1 MRPADTYAKVSYRK
15 SIGQALL
22 DLLAFPLRA
31 LISDEAND
39 RLGLTSL
46 RQERCAFAA
55 RFCEGLVL
63 DVGCGTNKL
72 AAIRRNVIGV
82 DVHPWPE
89 IDVLADTTV
98 MPFAEETF
106 DTVALIAGLNHVTKR
121 AEVLASEDFLAAYA
135 SQEDILGLQPD
146 MSALK
151 DVGLRGIIVTAPGD
165 EVDFV
170 SRFFAP
176 GYGIDE
182 DPVTGSAHCALTP
195 YWARRLGKSKLH
207 AYQLSRRGGELFC
220 EDRGDRV
227 MISGRAVLYLQ
238 GFITI

>member
-1 MRPADTYAKVSYRK
+1 MRAADAYAKVSYRK

-31 LISDEAND
+31 LISDEANE

-106 DTVALIAGLNHVTKR
+106 DTVALIACLNHVTRR
-121 AEVLASEDFLAAYA
+121 AEVLAECRRVLRHGGR
-135 SQEDILGLQPD
+135 ILVTMIPPVIGHFTHPLYSWWDPD
-146 MSALK
+146 QRE
-151 DVGLRGIIVTAPGD
+151 RGMEP
-165 EVDFV
+165 
-170 SRFFAP
+170 
-176 GYGIDE
+176 
-182 DPVTGSAHCALTP
+182 
-195 YWARRLGKSKLH
+195 
-207 AYQLSRRGGELFC
+207 GELHGMWGWHVVRLLGEAGFS
-220 EDRGDRV
+220 D
-227 MISGRAVLYLQ
+227 LQ
-238 GFITI
+238 RRRFVYGLNNLFIGKK